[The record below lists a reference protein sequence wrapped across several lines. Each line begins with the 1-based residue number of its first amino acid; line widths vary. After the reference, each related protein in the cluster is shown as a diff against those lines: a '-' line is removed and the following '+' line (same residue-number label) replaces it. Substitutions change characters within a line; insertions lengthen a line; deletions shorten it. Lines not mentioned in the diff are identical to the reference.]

1 MRELQQSLP
10 LLSKWCL
17 RCLAGVL
24 AVLPLAAAYAQQ
36 KYPLK
41 PVRLMTPFAPG
52 GGSDILARLIGPRLH
67 EAWGQ
72 SIIVDNRPGGGGT
85 LGAGIAV
92 NAAPDGYT
100 LILVSGSYGA
110 NAALHKLPYD
120 TVNDI
125 SPVILIG
132 ETGLVS
138 TVHPTSTIR
147 SFKEFLADARANPN
161 KWSYGSAGIGG
172 LGHLSGALLE
182 LEAKIKLL
190 HVPYKGSGP
199 VMAALLTNEVPTS
212 FSSVVA
218 AMTHIKAGRLRPIGV
233 TPPKRMRA
241 LPDVPS
247 ISEIIPGFD
256 VVHWYGIW
264 GPKGMPAHVVTQWN
278 SEVGRLIKTEAMQKW
293 FEQEGMEPAGGP
305 PQQFRDRIHSDSV
318 KWKRV
323 VKEANIP
330 VSG

>member
-1 MRELQQSLP
+1 MNRFASAVLAGCI
-10 LLSKWCL
+10 LLS
-17 RCLAGVL
+17 GVG
-24 AVLPLAAAYAQQ
+24 VVQAQQ
-36 KYPLK
+36 KYPVK

-52 GGSDILARLIGPRLH
+52 GGSDILARLIGPQLH
-67 EAWGQ
+67 EKWGQ

-85 LGAGIAV
+85 LGAGLAV

-100 LILVSGSYGA
+100 LILVSGSYGV

-120 TVNDI
+120 TVTDI
-125 SPVILIG
+125 TPIILIG

-138 TVHPTSTIR
+138 TVHPSSPIR
-147 SFKEFLADARANPN
+147 NFKEFLADARANPN

-172 LGHLSGALLE
+172 LGHLAGALLE
-182 LEAKIKLL
+182 LDAKIKMT

-199 VMAALLTNEVPTS
+199 VMNALLANEVPTS
-212 FSSVVA
+212 FSSLVPS
-218 AMTHIKAGRLRPIGV
+218 MPHIKSGRLRAIGV
-233 TPPKRMRA
+233 SPPKRLRA

-247 ISEIIPGFD
+247 ISEFVPGFD
-256 VVHWYGIW
+256 VIHWYGIW
-264 GPKGMPAHVVTQWN
+264 GPKGLPPYVVAQWN
-278 SEVGRLIKTEAMQKW
+278 GEVARIIKTEAMQKW
-293 FEQEGMEPAGGP
+293 FAQEGMEPAGGP
-305 PQQFRDRIHSDSV
+305 PEQFRDRIRNDRE